1 MTRIEQ
7 ETIINFNE
15 AEDFADVYTYNPRLL
30 RRLDELSR
38 ERPGDVQLQRAG
50 CKNASYRVP
59 KGWIRI
65 NPSRIGIRL
74 TEEQRQ
80 ERAERLRQARKFAK

>member
-1 MTRIEQ
+1 MTKLEQ

-15 AEDFADVYTYNPRLL
+15 AEDFADVYTHNPRLL
-30 RRLDELSR
+30 RRLDELSK
-38 ERPGDVQLQRAG
+38 ERPGDVQLQRTG

-65 NPSRIGIRL
+65 NPSRIGTPL